1 MRGDKTRP
9 RKGGE
14 EGGIV
19 LRAVGGE
26 GASEREAPSWWFSHS
41 GRLCCVCVAD
51 NVRPKGC
58 YGSNK
63 EVADY
68 VLAFNTHSTGVAA
81 SNTAPICKTCPAA
94 TYSDTPGGPC
104 QSCPAGEAEEN
115 PTHNRPLSPSP
126 PPRKTCVPRFGN
138 RPFVNF
144 PGMFGS
150 GKNVPST
157 PEVQHPQASCFVLS
171 TTFGLGVLFFEGG
184 VVQDVSFFSLF
195 PLKLPLPPPT
205 GSFCPEGS
213 TSPTACPAGTSDPFH
228 APANCPPSISQ
239 F

>member
-1 MRGDKTRP
+1 MG
-9 RKGGE
+9 
-14 EGGIV
+14 V
-19 LRAVGGE
+19 
-26 GASEREAPSWWFSHS
+26 F
-41 GRLCCVCVAD
+41 CCVCVAGSSY
-51 NVRPKGC
+51 PKGC
-58 YGSNK
+58 NFYSGD
-63 EVADY
+63 VY
-68 VLAFNTHSTGVAA
+68 TYYNTHPTGGSS
-81 SNTAPICKTCPAA
+81 SNDAPICKTCPAGS
-94 TYSDTPGGPC
+94 YSDTPGGPC
-104 QSCPAGEAEEN
+104 QSCPAGEAEET

-150 GKNVPST
+150 GKNVPSA
-157 PEVQHPQASCFVLS
+157 PEEQHPQTSCFVLS
-171 TTFGLGVLFFEGG
+171 TTFGLGVLFFEGV

-205 GSFCPEGS
+205 GSFCPEGWIPEEGLGWIPEENS
-213 TSPTACPAGTSDPFH
+213 TSPAACPAGTSDPFH